1 MRELTLIVNVMNGK
15 NGDMLECA
23 KYYSIKKE
31 ENGKVSCIFK
41 KRNAEAWS
49 VKMTLTALE
58 PYTRFE
64 VRVGNHIQEY
74 KRANRAGILETRLI
88 VPENDSLMVNE
99 VSEDKTIQ

>member
-1 MRELTLIVNVMNGK
+1 MRELTLIVNVMNGN
-15 NGDMLECA
+15 NGDVLECA
-23 KYYSIKKE
+23 KHYSIKK
-31 ENGKVSCIFK
+31 NIDGKIICIFK

-64 VRVGNHIQEY
+64 VRVGDQVQEY

-88 VPENDSLMVNE
+88 VPENNSLTVCE
-99 VSEDKTIQ
+99 IAESSHT